1 MSTLSIG
8 VTGLNAAMVG
18 LTTTSHN
25 IANQSTPGYN
35 RQVIVQEANIPVL
48 TGSGFLG
55 QGANVETVK
64 RVYDQFLS
72 RQVLSAQ
79 TGAAE
84 MDSYLKQ
91 ISQIDSVL
99 ADATSGL
106 SSALTGFFSGVQ
118 TVAANPSSIPARQS
132 MLSTAQSLVARF
144 QSLNQRL
151 TEIRDGIN
159 SQISS
164 EVSSITNLASQ
175 IADINQ
181 RIIVAQAGSQTQQP
195 NDLLDQ
201 RDQMIADLNKAVRV
215 TTVNQSD
222 GTINVFFGNGQ
233 PLVVGVDSFAL
244 SAVADAA
251 DPERLVVVMQ
261 APGGTTVQVPE
272 SQIAGGN
279 LGGLIGFR
287 SESLDSAQN
296 ALGRVA
302 IALTQTFNNQHQLG
316 QDLTGA
322 LGGDF
327 FNVSAPTVY
336 ANSFNSVPV
345 LPATAASVTASFST
359 TAAANL
365 TTSDYQLTYT
375 GIGVTP
381 YTLTRMS
388 DNTSWTGATAAA
400 VAATA
405 NQGFDLAMVGTI
417 AVGDS
422 FKIEPTRAGAGS
434 IEVAIT
440 DARNIAAAAP
450 MRTATALT
458 NTGTGKIDAGTTVD
472 TTNAA
477 FATPGVLT
485 PPILIR
491 FNTAN
496 TYTIYDNTN
505 PLAPVSLEGPIAY
518 VAGDDVFPTPGAL
531 DYGYRIK
538 LSGAPAAGDSFTVG
552 RNSAGVADNRNAVA
566 LAALQTAN
574 TMVGGTASYQAA
586 YSQLVS
592 EVGNKTREVQS
603 IGEAQQTLADAAVAA
618 QQSMSGV
625 NLDEEAANLLR
636 YQQAYQASAK
646 VIEIAGKLFD
656 QLLTLG

>member
-106 SSALTGFFSGVQ
+106 GSALTGFFSGVQ

-327 FNVSAPTVY
+327 QRF
-336 ANSFNSVPV
+336 
-345 LPATAASVTASFST
+345 
-359 TAAANL
+359 
-365 TTSDYQLTYT
+365 
-375 GIGVTP
+375 
-381 YTLTRMS
+381 
-388 DNTSWTGATAAA
+388 GADGLC
-400 VAATA
+400 
-405 NQGFDLAMVGTI
+405 QF
-417 AVGDS
+417 
-422 FKIEPTRAGAGS
+422 F
-434 IEVAIT
+434 
-440 DARNIAAAAP
+440 
-450 MRTATALT
+450 
-458 NTGTGKIDAGTTVD
+458 
-472 TTNAA
+472 
-477 FATPGVLT
+477 
-485 PPILIR
+485 
-491 FNTAN
+491 
-496 TYTIYDNTN
+496 
-505 PLAPVSLEGPIAY
+505 
-518 VAGDDVFPTPGAL
+518 
-531 DYGYRIK
+531 
-538 LSGAPAAGDSFTVG
+538 
-552 RNSAGVADNRNAVA
+552 
-566 LAALQTAN
+566 Q
-574 TMVGGTASYQAA
+574 
-586 YSQLVS
+586 
-592 EVGNKTREVQS
+592 
-603 IGEAQQTLADAAVAA
+603 
-618 QQSMSGV
+618 
-625 NLDEEAANLLR
+625 
-636 YQQAYQASAK
+636 
-646 VIEIAGKLFD
+646 
-656 QLLTLG
+656 